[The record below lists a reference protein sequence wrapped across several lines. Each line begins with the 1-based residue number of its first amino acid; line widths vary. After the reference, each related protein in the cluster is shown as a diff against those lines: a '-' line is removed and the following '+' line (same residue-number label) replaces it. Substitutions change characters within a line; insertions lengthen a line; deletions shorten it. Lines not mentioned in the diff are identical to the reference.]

1 MSAVQ
6 DLAAPSGRRGGAFRA
21 RVNELSGRHRSMSII
36 VGMAIVAAVLPV
48 LAAVPPF
55 SSFQTQNSWIDGFT
69 NAGVFVLLALGLN
82 LVVGVAGLLD
92 LGYAAFFAIGA
103 YAYAYAASP
112 FGNEILGIDI
122 AALLGDA
129 AGLIFW
135 PMLIIG
141 ALVAATFGILLG
153 APTLRLRGDYLAIVT
168 LGFGEIVPIVF
179 LNSDALTNG
188 TNGIG
193 GIYRP
198 YLPGIGSF
206 SAVNPWPYYITMMI
220 LITVVMI
227 FCYRL
232 AGSRLGRAWEAIRE
246 DELAAAA
253 NGINTVTTK
262 LLAFALGASTAG
274 IAGVFNAAKLTV
286 VSPDQFGFVVSF
298 TVLAMVVLGGMGNF
312 WGVAVGAFVI
322 YTINNVFLKTLN
334 QFFDELAK
342 AVGDIPV
349 VGAVA
354 DLLATI
360 DFIGLQ
366 FLLYGIALVGM
377 MLLRPEGLFPNS
389 RRKRELHAE
398 VTEPGEDEMTLPEV
412 TEEGGR

>member
-1 MSAVQ
+1 
-6 DLAAPSGRRGGAFRA
+6 
-21 RVNELSGRHRSMSII
+21 
-36 VGMAIVAAVLPV
+36 MALVTAVLPV

-55 SSFQTQNSWIDGFT
+55 SAFQTQNAWIDGFT

-103 YAYAYAASP
+103 YTYAYVASP
-112 FGNEILGIDI
+112 FGNEILGIDLK
-122 AALLGDA
+122 ALLGDA
-129 AGLIFW
+129 VGIVFW
-135 PMLIIG
+135 PMLLG
-141 ALVAATFGILLG
+141 CAGMAAVFGILLG

-179 LNSDALTNG
+179 LNSDDLTNG

-193 GIYRP
+193 GVFRP
-198 YLPGIGSF
+198 WLPGVGTF
-206 SAVNPWPYYITMMI
+206 SAVNPWPYYITMAVI
-220 LITVVMI
+220 ITVVMI

-232 AGSRLGRAWEAIRE
+232 IESRTGRAWEAIRE

-253 NGINTVTTK
+253 NGINTVRTK

-274 IAGVFNAAKLTV
+274 IAGAFNAAKLTV
-286 VSPDQFGFVVSF
+286 VSPDQFLFIVSF

-312 WGVAVGAFVI
+312 WGVAVGAFII
-322 YTINNVFLKTLN
+322 YTINNVLLKTLN
-334 QFFDELAK
+334 QFFDVL
-342 AVGDIPV
+342 GIPILE
-349 VGAVA
+349 
-354 DLLATI
+354 DI
-360 DFIGLQ
+360 DFIQLQ

-389 RRKRELHAE
+389 RRQRELHAQAD
-398 VTEPGEDEMTLPEV
+398 EPPPDDEDEPEPA
-412 TEEGGR
+412 EEGAR